1 MSRLIPKSPAELEPA
16 QREAH
21 ERIAKFRKP
30 RVDHQFGGPFDPWVR
45 SPELARRAVDF
56 GNFLWER
63 TTLERRIVELAI
75 LVTARFW
82 RSNVE
87 WYSHSA
93 RGLEHGLAQST
104 LDAIMAER
112 RPESRA
118 DEQIAYDVSR
128 ALHTAHELAPELYA
142 RGVAVFGEQGLAE
155 LCAVNG
161 YYTLVAMTL
170 ASFDVGLAPGAKE
183 PFPR

>member
-1 MSRLIPKSPAELEPA
+1 MSRLIPKSPAELDPA

-21 ERIAKFRKP
+21 ERIAKFRRP
-30 RVDHQFGGPFDPWVR
+30 RADHQFGGPFDPWVR

-56 GNFLWER
+56 GSFLWER

-87 WYSHSA
+87 WSSHAA

-104 LDAIMAER
+104 LDAIMEQR
-112 RPESRA
+112 RPDSRE
-118 DEQIAYDVSR
+118 DEQVAHDVSR
-128 ALHTAHELAPELYA
+128 ALHEAHALSPELYA

-170 ASFDVGLAPGAKE
+170 AAFDVGLAPGAKE